1 MKCEHL
7 SFFREKELSKDF
19 AAEKLQLQKSLEATQ
34 VTIKDKDRE
43 INKQKQQ
50 VIISIY
56 LLRSGI

>member
-1 MKCEHL
+1 MKYEHL
-7 SFFREKELSKDF
+7 SYFREKVLSKDF

-34 VTIKDKDRE
+34 VIIKDKDRE

-56 LLRSGI
+56 F